1 MSQLDVGPPRSFDLD
16 DFQVAALGHLDAGRS
31 VVVSAPTG
39 SGKTYVAEYAI
50 DAARLRGKR
59 SVYTTPIK
67 ALSNQKYRDLRA
79 WLGHDSAG
87 LLTGDNSIN
96 GDGQAVVMTTE
107 VLRNMLYAEPERL
120 RDIDVVVMDEVHYLQ
135 NTFRGPVWEEV
146 IIHLPEHIQIVALSA
161 TVSNADE
168 LADWIGSVHGPCSAV
183 TETTRPVRLSSSFM
197 VGEKGNGRRHV
208 VPTLKKGRPN
218 PEGRRFDGQNNGGRR
233 QRHGDRQRRQPYRTP
248 RRSEVVEELERRGLL
263 PVITFI
269 FSRAGCEDA
278 VSQLRQSG
286 VHLTDAE
293 TEELIVDYVER
304 RTADL
309 SEDDKTAL
317 GYSTWLRGLRS
328 GLAAHHAGIVPLFKE
343 TVEELFA
350 KGYLRAIFATETL
363 ALGINMPARTVVIER
378 LTKFTGERHELLTP
392 ADYTQLTGRAGRRGI
407 DDEGHA
413 FVLWTPFTE
422 FGEVVSLARS
432 KSFELRSAFR
442 PTYNMACHLVGRY
455 TRAQAEELVEKSFGQ
470 FQTNAEILKLEE
482 RRERVARDLQR
493 ASGAEA
499 DPTPDSPYNSD
510 IDHDA
515 IIAEINRLKPG
526 DVVDLGPEIV
536 AVLSNTWRRKEVR
549 VRVIEANGESHI
561 LDPEA
566 LTTVPV
572 TVGQV
577 RLPEP
582 FNPNSRSHHHE
593 ISGQLRGVRRSGK
606 SKRAKARA
614 KNAKNASS
622 TQEGAAHSVWKGTAS
637 NDLARDLRRLDARIA
652 ERRGRLTERFRSVVG
667 LLSELGYVENWEL
680 TEHGS
685 LLLGTF
691 HELDLALCES
701 IRAGHM
707 DGHSAPELAALLS
720 VFVYEARNSE
730 DAPPWCPN
738 ESIEHAAGQI
748 ADVITD
754 VQRRESA
761 YGLPES
767 RSIDPGLVA
776 ATYGWA
782 SGGGL
787 VDVLSTEI
795 LTPGDFVRSMRQVID
810 ILSQLAH
817 VAPNSD
823 TRRTARQA
831 KDLLQRGIV
840 EATVDD
846 LAGESADA
854 IPDSS

>member
-1 MSQLDVGPPRSFDLD
+1 MSQLGVGPPRSFDLD
-16 DFQVAALGHLDAGRS
+16 DFQVAALEHLDAGRS

-50 DAARLRGKR
+50 DAARMRGKR

-67 ALSNQKYRDLRA
+67 ALSNQKYRDLRG
-79 WLGHDSAG
+79 WLGKDSVG

-146 IIHLPEHIQIVALSA
+146 IIHLPDHIQIVALSA
-161 TVSNADE
+161 TVSNAEE
-168 LADWIGSVHGPCSAV
+168 LADWMSAVHGPCSAV
-183 TETTRPVRLSSSFM
+183 TETTRPVRLQSSFM

-218 PEGRRFDGQNNGGRR
+218 PDGRRFDGQGGGRSR
-233 QRHGDRQRRQPYRTP
+233 GRNQSDRGRRQPYRTP

-286 VHLTDAE
+286 VHLTDAD
-293 TEELIVDYVER
+293 TEAKIVEHVEK

-309 SEDDKTAL
+309 SDEDKAAL

-442 PTYNMACHLVGRY
+442 PTYNMACHLVSRY

-470 FQTNAEILKLEE
+470 FQTNAQIKTLED
-482 RRERVARDLQR
+482 RRDRVARDLAR
-493 ASGAEA
+493 ATGESGEDVTAASAFEG
-499 DPTPDSPYNSD
+499 DV
-510 IDHDA
+510 DHGA
-515 IIAEINRLKPG
+515 ILAEINRLKPG

-549 VRVIEANGESHI
+549 VKVIEASGESHV

-582 FNPNSRSHHHE
+582 FNPNSLSHQHD

-614 KNAKNASS
+614 NQDRPNRSRTA
-622 TQEGAAHSVWKGTAS
+622 WKGSAS
-637 NDLARDLRRLDARIA
+637 NELSRDLRRLDARIS
-652 ERRGRLTERFRSVVG
+652 ERRGRLTERFRAVVG
-667 LLSELGYVENWEL
+667 LLSELGYVENWQL
-680 TEHGS
+680 TEEGS

-701 IRAGHM
+701 IRGGHF

-720 VFVYEARNSE
+720 VFVYEARNGE
-730 DAPPWCPN
+730 DAPAWYPN
-738 ESIEHAAGQI
+738 ASIEAAAGEI
-748 ADVITD
+748 AAVVAE
-754 VQRRESA
+754 VQRKESA

-782 SGGGL
+782 SGGSL
-787 VDVLSTEI
+787 VDVLTGET

-817 VAPNSD
+817 IAPD
-823 TRRTARQA
+823 DKTRKTARQA
-831 KDLLQRGIV
+831 KGLLQRGIV
-840 EATVDD
+840 EATVD
-846 LAGESADA
+846 EPSAEE
-854 IPDSS
+854 P

>member
-16 DFQVAALGHLDAGRS
+16 DFQVAALEHLDAGRS

-50 DAARLRGKR
+50 DAARMRGKR

-67 ALSNQKYRDLRA
+67 ALSNQKYRDLRG
-79 WLGHDSAG
+79 WLGKDSVG

-146 IIHLPEHIQIVALSA
+146 IIHLPDHIQIVALSA
-161 TVSNADE
+161 TVSNAAE
-168 LADWIGSVHGPCSAV
+168 LAEWISAVHAPCSAV
-183 TETTRPVRLSSSFM
+183 TETTRPVRLQSSFM

-218 PEGRRFDGQNNGGRR
+218 PEGRRFDGQGDGRGGRGR
-233 QRHGDRQRRQPYRTP
+233 GRNQSGRGRRQPYRTP

-286 VHLTDAE
+286 VHLTDAD
-293 TEELIVDYVER
+293 TEAKIVEHVEK

-309 SEDDKTAL
+309 SDEDKAAL

-422 FGEVVSLARS
+422 FGEVVTLARS

-442 PTYNMACHLVGRY
+442 PTYNMACHLVSRY
-455 TRAQAEELVEKSFGQ
+455 TRTQAEELVEKSFGQ
-470 FQTNAEILKLEE
+470 FQTNAQIEALQH
-482 RRERVARDLQR
+482 RRDRVARDLVR
-493 ASGAEA
+493 ATGEPDGESAVTHAIDSDVNHGA
-499 DPTPDSPYNSD
+499 
-510 IDHDA
+510 
-515 IIAEINRLKPG
+515 IAKEINRLEPG

-549 VRVIEANGESHI
+549 VKVIEASGESHI
-561 LDPEA
+561 LDPEV

-582 FNPNSRSHHHE
+582 FNPNSLSHQHD

-606 SKRAKARA
+606 SKRSKARA
-614 KNAKNASS
+614 KQDRPNSS
-622 TQEGAAHSVWKGTAS
+622 KTAWKGSAS
-637 NDLARDLRRLDARIA
+637 NELSRELRRLDARIL
-652 ERRGRLTERFRSVVG
+652 ERRGRLTERFRAVVG
-667 LLSELGYVENWEL
+667 LLSELGYVESWQL
-680 TEHGS
+680 TEEGS

-701 IRAGHM
+701 IRGGHF

-720 VFVYEARNSE
+720 VFVYEARNAE
-730 DAPPWCPN
+730 DAPAWYPN
-738 ESIEHAAGQI
+738 ASIEAAAGEI
-748 ADVITD
+748 AAVLAE
-754 VQRRESA
+754 VQRKESA

-767 RSIDPGLVA
+767 RSIDPGLVG

-782 SGGGL
+782 SGGSL
-787 VDVLSTEI
+787 VDVLSGET
-795 LTPGDFVRSMRQVID
+795 LTPGDFVRSMRQIID

-817 VAPNSD
+817 IAPD
-823 TRRTARQA
+823 EKTRKTARQA
-831 KDLLQRGIV
+831 KGLLQRGIV
-840 EATVDD
+840 EATVD
-846 LAGESADA
+846 EPSAEE
-854 IPDSS
+854 P

>member
-16 DFQVAALGHLDAGRS
+16 DFQVAALEHLDAGRS

-67 ALSNQKYRDLRA
+67 ALSNQKYRDLRS
-79 WLGHDSAG
+79 WLGKGSVG

-96 GDGQAVVMTTE
+96 GDGEAVVMTTE
-107 VLRNMLYAEPERL
+107 VLRNMLYAEPDRL

-146 IIHLPEHIQIVALSA
+146 IIHLPDHIQIVALSA
-161 TVSNADE
+161 TVSNAAE
-168 LADWIGSVHGPCSAV
+168 LAEWISAVHGPCSAV
-183 TETTRPVRLSSSFM
+183 TETTRPVRLQSSFM

-208 VPTLKKGRPN
+208 IPTLKKGRPN
-218 PEGRRFDGQNNGGRR
+218 PEGRRFDGQPKGRSR
-233 QRHGDRQRRQPYRTP
+233 GRKHGDRPRRQPYRTP
-248 RRSEVVEELERRGLL
+248 RRSEVIGELECRGLL
-263 PVITFI
+263 PAITFI

-286 VHLTDAE
+286 VHLTDSE
-293 TEELIVDYVER
+293 TEAKIVEHVER
-304 RTADL
+304 RTAEL
-309 SEDDKTAL
+309 SDDDKVAL
-317 GYSTWLRGLRS
+317 GYSTWLSGLRS

-413 FVLWTPFTE
+413 FVLWTPFTG

-442 PTYNMACHLVGRY
+442 PTYNMACHLVSRY
-455 TRAQAEELVEKSFGQ
+455 TRGQAEELVEKSFGQ
-470 FQTNAEILKLEE
+470 FQTNAEIRTLED
-482 RRERVARDLQR
+482 RRARVARDLAR
-493 ASGAEA
+493 ATGGEA
-499 DPTPDSPYNSD
+499 AVAPQ
-510 IDHDA
+510 IDDGIAHEA
-515 IIAEINRLKPG
+515 IAAEINRLKPG

-536 AVLSNTWRRKEVR
+536 AVLSNTWRRKEVT
-549 VRVIEANGESHI
+549 VKVVEANGETHT

-566 LTTVPV
+566 LTSVPV

-582 FNPNSRSHHHE
+582 FNPNSRSHQHD

-606 SKRAKARA
+606 SKRAKVRA
-614 KNAKNASS
+614 KQNGSKKAQ
-622 TQEGAAHSVWKGTAS
+622 TVWKGTAS
-637 NDLARDLRRLDARIA
+637 NDLGRDLRRLDARII

-680 TEHGS
+680 TDQGS

-691 HELDLALCES
+691 HELDLVLCEA
-701 IRAGHM
+701 IRHGHL
-707 DGHSAPELAALLS
+707 DGHSPAELAALLS
-720 VFVYEARNSE
+720 VFVFEPRNAE
-730 DAPPWCPN
+730 EAPPWYPN
-738 ESIEHAAGQI
+738 DSIQVAAAGI
-748 ADVITD
+748 ADVLAD

-787 VDVLSTEI
+787 VDVLSTET

-810 ILSQLAH
+810 LLSQLAH
-817 VAPNSD
+817 VAPD
-823 TRRTARQA
+823 EATRKTARQA
-831 KDLLQRGIV
+831 KGLLQRGIV
-840 EATVDD
+840 DATVD
-846 LAGESADA
+846 EPSAEPA
-854 IPDSS
+854 